1 VARPRKDGA
10 DPRAINRRPLTELY
24 VKKVR
29 PEASAFNVWDLK
41 ERGLVLRVQPSGRRA
56 FKFVYSRGRRKRW
69 YHLGPIGLADA
80 RKRRSGRRS
89 AAQARSPISPPA
101 TSNCTRESETNRG
114 ARLTRW

>member
-56 FKFVYSRGRRKRW
+56 FKFVYSRGRR
-69 YHLGPIGLADA
+69 
-80 RKRRSGRRS
+80 S